1 MEFEVLL
8 RRLTDRRGWPAAT
21 GGEGGDMAA
30 PEALR
35 RIAPALGWRVADLF
49 VLAGH
54 DLPADLAPT
63 DPRADPGRT
72 AWPYVAVPPARPILL
87 AAARAMPQ
95 QPLVGPLPPPLRPFP
110 EDRAGAI
117 IGRLLHH
124 RNFKGTSAVELLLY
138 SGGPYLSV
146 PTVNQ
151 IALGGRALD
160 PQLVSGFAHFLG
172 IPVGD
177 LAALCDV
184 NMTEDVPAPA
194 YCDGLAELMWEG
206 RRLTVQQIEE
216 LAELGHDLRHRFDTE
231 IDEGVRC
238 CCGRTEQ
245 SERATR
251 DGADAAMGD
260 LRPGGGG

>member
-8 RRLTDRRGWPAAT
+8 RRLTDRRGWNAA
-21 GGEGGDMAA
+21 GVARDVGGDVAA

-35 RIAPALGWRVADLF
+35 RLAPALGWHAADVF
-49 VLAGH
+49 VLAGQ

-63 DPRADPGRT
+63 DPKADPGRI
-72 AWPYVAVPPARPILL
+72 AWDYVAVPPARPILL

-110 EDRAGAI
+110 EDKASAI
-117 IGRLLHH
+117 IGRLLHY
-124 RNFKGTSAVELLLY
+124 RNFKGTSATQLLLY
-138 SGGPYLSV
+138 SGGPYLST

-151 IALGGRALD
+151 IALGGKALD

-184 NMTEDVPAPA
+184 DMTEDVPAPA
-194 YCDGLAELMWEG
+194 YSDGLAELMWEG
-206 RRLTVQQIEE
+206 RRLTFQQIRE
-216 LAELGHDLRHRFDTE
+216 LVALGHDLRHRFDAE
-231 IDEGVRC
+231 LDEGVRC
-238 CCGRTEQ
+238 HCGRTQ
-245 SERATR
+245 
-251 DGADAAMGD
+251 
-260 LRPGGGG
+260 